1 MKKIKLYW
9 ETDSRNIFLCPQL
22 GFLLYTELLP
32 ICLLRKTSNISR
44 RVSRRGIGTVL
55 STQTQIWP
63 YSSLYFLPKSR
74 ASSQLQGFN
83 LLLLWLQETIFF
95 FFGQPLCITLLFAF
109 VSTSVCIPPL
119 TSVPHPEKS
128 GWKPSLLRARRR
140 GDAEDAIWICLQW
153 QRYAGSCC
161 SLRCAVHYFRGIFLR
176 SQVPQ
181 EC

>member
-1 MKKIKLYW
+1 MKKIKLYR

-63 YSSLYFLPKSR
+63 YSSLYFLPRSR

-83 LLLLWLQETIFF
+83 LLLLWFQETIFF
-95 FFGQPLCITLLFAF
+95 FFGHTAFTHHFAF
-109 VSTSVCIPPL
+109 CFCLHLGLYAPSHLSSPPRKEWVK
-119 TSVPHPEKS
+119 TKS
-128 GWKPSLLRARRR
+128 A
-140 GDAEDAIWICLQW
+140 
-153 QRYAGSCC
+153 
-161 SLRCAVHYFRGIFLR
+161 
-176 SQVPQ
+176 
-181 EC
+181 